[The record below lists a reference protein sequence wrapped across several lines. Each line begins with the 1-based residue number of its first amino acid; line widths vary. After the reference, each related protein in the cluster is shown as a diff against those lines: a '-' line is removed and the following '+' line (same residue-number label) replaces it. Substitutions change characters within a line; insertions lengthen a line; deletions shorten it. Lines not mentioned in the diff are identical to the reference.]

1 MLLYSLRFL
10 ESFRRS
16 VNLSDFDNMLKTDQ
30 TQDSYIVMLFDLIQ
44 QSAIA
49 VISMLLLLLLLFYLF
64 VVFLEPTQLDMQ
76 I

>member
-1 MLLYSLRFL
+1 MMLLYSLRFL

-44 QSAIA
+44 QSHP
-49 VISMLLLLLLLFYLF
+49 S
-64 VVFLEPTQLDMQ
+64 
-76 I
+76 